1 MKAGTAATHVCA
13 GVALG
18 YALRAAT
25 FGRSWLR
32 VPIVR
37 ELPDAPLVSVIVP
50 ARDEERSIERCVRSL
65 LAQSAPRVEVIVV
78 DDRSTDG
85 TAHILE
91 RLARA
96 NARLLVVR
104 GATLPEGWVGKPW
117 ALHQGA
123 QAARGKWLLFTD
135 ADSEHAPFSI
145 TSALAFAQ
153 STGSDAVTISTHQEL
168 GSLAERVVLPSI
180 LGLIF
185 FASGTFATLNDPAR
199 PERALANGQY
209 IFIARRAYDALGG
222 HESVSDRIVEDV
234 EFARRIKRDGRFR
247 LTIAGGEE
255 LARVRMYHSLR
266 EIWDGF
272 TKNVY
277 FGAEGRADRLIGGLA
292 FMSAISVL
300 PPLLAINALAKR
312 RPFEAAEALAATAA
326 TMATAAW
333 AIDAVRLDRRLG
345 WFQPLGTAVMAAITI
360 NSTARILSGRGVEW
374 RGRHYGGGVGG
385 AATTGRADRRGT
397 PRG

>member
-1 MKAGTAATHVCA
+1 MKAGTVATHLCA

-32 VPIVR
+32 VPVVR
-37 ELPDAPLVSVIVP
+37 HMPDAPLISIVVP
-50 ARDEERSIERCVRSL
+50 ARNEERSIERCVRSL
-65 LAQSAPRVEVIVV
+65 LVQTAPHVEVIVV
-78 DDRSTDG
+78 DDRSSDT
-85 TAHILE
+85 TPEILE
-91 RLARA
+91 RLARE

-104 GATLPEGWVGKPW
+104 GAPLPQGWVGKPW
-117 ALHQGA
+117 ALHQGS
-123 QAARGKWLLFTD
+123 QVARGRWLLFTD
-135 ADSEHAPFSI
+135 ADSEHAPFSV
-145 TSALAFAQ
+145 TSVLAFAR
-153 STGSDAVTISTHQEL
+153 STASDAVTISTHQEL
-168 GSLAERVVLPSI
+168 GSLAERIVLPSI

-222 HESVSDRIVEDV
+222 HESVRDRIVEDV
-234 EFARRIKRDGRFR
+234 ELARRIKRDGRFR

-277 FGAEGRADRLIGGLA
+277 FGAEGRADRLILGLA
-292 FMSAISVL
+292 FMSAISLL
-300 PPLLAINALAKR
+300 PPVLAINALAKR
-312 RPFEAAEALAATAA
+312 RPFEAAEALAASAA
-326 TMATAAW
+326 TMASAAW

-374 RGRHYGGGVGG
+374 RGRRYEGGSGG
-385 AATTGRADRRGT
+385 AATTRRIDCE
-397 PRG
+397 